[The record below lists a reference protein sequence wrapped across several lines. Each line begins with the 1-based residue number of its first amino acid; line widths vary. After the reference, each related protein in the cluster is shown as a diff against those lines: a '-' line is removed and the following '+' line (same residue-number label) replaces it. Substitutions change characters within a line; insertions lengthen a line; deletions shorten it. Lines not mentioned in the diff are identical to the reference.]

1 MPIEYLSIE
10 GINKLDSSI
19 LEKYKNLKTISIDME
34 ESENFTEEIKALQE
48 SNIKVIFND
57 IYNNQGEEYD
67 YSI

>member
-10 GINKLDSSI
+10 GINKLDISI

-34 ESENFTEEIKALQE
+34 DAENFTEEIKALQE
-48 SNIKVIFND
+48 SNIKIIFND

>member
-10 GINKLDSSI
+10 GINKLDISI

-34 ESENFTEEIKALQE
+34 ETENFTEEIKALQE

>member
-10 GINKLDSSI
+10 GIDKIDLKV
-19 LEKYKNLKTISIDME
+19 LEKYKNLKTVSLDMDEAEQFE
-34 ESENFTEEIKALQE
+34 EVINELQK
-48 SNIKVIFND
+48 NNKKVIFND